1 MKTTL
6 FALFFALLMVGCG
19 EADLSDPKALED
31 TTADAVDWSKLQ
43 DRDGVIYL
51 TNTDK
56 PFSGYA
62 KRAYEN
68 EQIEVLA
75 QFKDGYVVRLKQWQ
89 ENGNPK
95 WDIGFMEGKV
105 GIEGMPYKREPK
117 LKEYGHGPVTAW
129 HENGQKKLEVNVKD
143 GKLDG
148 LWTGWYENGN
158 KEGEANLKN
167 GKVDGLKAEWYENGN
182 KKSEETYK
190 EGKKDRFDSWYEN
203 GNKRATSTF
212 KNEKMMTQTRWKPNG
227 EKCPVTN
234 VVNGNGVVVVYE
246 EDGTERVRLTFKNG
260 EPVLD

>member
-1 MKTTL
+1 MKKL
-6 FALFFALLMVGCG
+6 LASMFVALLMVGCG
-19 EADLSDPKALED
+19 EEGKSRSDGSESNQSSAETPEAKTAQDDKINLDDNETLTKIIAGAIDDAILQTRIKGGEELQYAPDQEQPYSGWVKVYHEGGQIHALGQC
-31 TTADAVDWSKLQ
+31 K
-43 DRDGVIYL
+43 DGKKNGVEV
-51 TNTDK
+51 
-56 PFSGYA
+56 
-62 KRAYEN
+62 RWYEN
-68 EQIEVLA
+68 
-75 QFKDGYVVRLKQWQ
+75 GNKQWQ
-89 ENGNPK
+89 RQWK
-95 WDIGFMEGKV
+95 DDQ
-105 GIEGMPYKREPK
+105 RE
-117 LKEYGHGPVTAW
+117 
-129 HENGQKKLEVNVKD
+129 
-143 GKLDG
+143 G

-158 KEGEANLKN
+158 KEGEVNLKN

-190 EGKKDRFDSWYEN
+190 EGKKDRFESWYEN